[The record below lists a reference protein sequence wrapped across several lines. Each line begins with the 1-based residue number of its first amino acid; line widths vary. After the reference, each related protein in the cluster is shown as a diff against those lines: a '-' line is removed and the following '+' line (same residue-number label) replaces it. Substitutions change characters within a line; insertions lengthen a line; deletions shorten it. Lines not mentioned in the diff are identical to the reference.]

1 MYEKYIENK
10 KDLIC
15 GLTVIAFTSIGAW
28 GIVTDDYL
36 MEEDYGADPGP
47 SLVPIMLLCVLGLL
61 GLNMTTKACYNILKN
76 SNRVTKIPSNT
87 DNWHAYLIPLT
98 FVCTMFFYTWIIE
111 IIGFIWVTLG
121 FTLLW
126 IFSIGIHDNGRPTKK
141 EILLYIV
148 YSVTMTLFIYYIF
161 VHLIMVQLP

>member
-1 MYEKYIENK
+1 MLKEYIENK

-15 GLTVIAFTSIGAW
+15 GLTVIAFTSIGMW
-28 GIVTDDYL
+28 GIVTDEFL

-61 GLNMTTKACYNILKN
+61 GIHMTTKACYYILKN
-76 SNRVTKIPSNT
+76 SNRVTKIPSIT
-87 DNWHAYLIPLT
+87 ENWITFLIPLT

-126 IFSIGIHDNGRPTKK
+126 IFTIGIHDNGLPTKK
-141 EILLYIV
+141 DTLLYFV
-148 YSVTMTLFIYYIF
+148 YSVAMTFFIYYIF